1 MYPRLL
7 QPPPKHNF
15 FLFGPRGV
23 GKTVWAHEQLPDAL
37 FFDLLDHQTYT
48 QLLAA
53 PQRLG
58 DRIPQSHKGW
68 VVVERLPAPLPSART
83 VARRTLAA
91 GGD

>member
-7 QPPPKHNF
+7 QPPPKQSY

-23 GKTVWAHEQLPDAL
+23 GKTAWAHQQFPHAL

-58 DRIPQSHKGW
+58 DRIPQGHERILPDREAMRALLREHELPL
-68 VVVERLPAPLPSART
+68 VVA
-83 VARRTLAA
+83 
-91 GGD
+91 